1 MTAKNRGF
9 LYLLLF
15 HFTTPP
21 PLSFPYQNSFLNLV
35 FNFYHRGEKGRGEIA
50 EVTYPL
56 SWSVQHNF
64 ARDG

>member
-35 FNFYHRGEKGRGEIA
+35 FNFYHRGEKGREEIGG
-50 EVTYPL
+50 VHL
-56 SWSVQHNF
+56 SSQLE
-64 ARDG
+64 RTTLLCS